1 MRAGGEPSAATGNR
15 SHINSATA
23 RPYEPGDAE
32 RVAAQTKKVA
42 LSGATTV
49 FVNSLP
55 NHAAAPKH
63 GTRVRISPF

>member
-1 MRAGGEPSAATGNR
+1 MNDNWQPLAPQLCDCAALRA
-15 SHINSATA
+15 
-23 RPYEPGDAE
+23 GDAE